1 MTRGPAVK
9 RSLLAATLLAVVPGL
24 AAPRPPGAEVSPALR
39 PLLVTVDDLPVAG
52 RGGGADAAERSRI
65 TEALL
70 GHLRAHRIP
79 AVGFVIWKNVRDD
92 AGRALLERWLAE
104 GHELG
109 SHSFSHLNFTA
120 TDVDTY
126 RADAERARS
135 EIEGFL
141 APRGRHLRL
150 FRFPY
155 LREGDTPEK
164 VAAMRG
170 YLKETGQRNVPVTI
184 DNQDWSFDN
193 PWRDARLAGE
203 EAQADSVAEDYHAAL
218 RLAVR
223 HHEARGDRLLGRA
236 TPQVLLLH
244 ANAIGAAEWGR
255 LFEWLEQ
262 TGHRFATADEVL
274 AEPTLADPPAVV
286 TPYGYGAWDRLW
298 QVQGE
303 STARDEAAALLARQV
318 EAWNAGNLSAFCSV
332 YAEDATYVSPSG
344 MTRGRPAILDQYARR
359 YPDRAA
365 MGTLGLEVL
374 EARPVNGVEFSLLGD
389 AVPGRVHSVSV
400 VARWRLD
407 YPGREPAEG
416 KTLIVLR
423 RAGDEWRIVQDASF

>member
-1 MTRGPAVK
+1 MTPRSAVR

-24 AAPRPPGAEVSPALR
+24 AAPVPRGAEVPPTPR

-70 GHLRAHRIP
+70 GHLRAHHIR
-79 AVGFVIWKNVRDD
+79 AVGFVVWKGVGDD

-109 SHSFSHLNFTA
+109 NHSFGHPNYTA
-120 TDVDTY
+120 TDIDTY
-126 RADAERARS
+126 RADVERARG
-135 EIEGFL
+135 EIENLL

-164 VAAMRG
+164 VAAMRA
-170 YLKETGQRNVPVTI
+170 YLNETGQRNVPVTI

-193 PWRDARLAGE
+193 PWRDAQQAGD
-203 EAQADSVAEDYHAAL
+203 EAQAASVAEDYHAAL

-223 HHEARGDRLLGRA
+223 HHEARGDRLLGRT

-255 LFEWLEQ
+255 LFEWLEK

-286 TPYGYGAWDRLW
+286 TPFGYGAWDRLW
-298 QVQGE
+298 QVEGE
-303 STARDEAAALLARQV
+303 SKARDEAAALLARQV
-318 EAWNAGNLSAFCSV
+318 EAWNSGNLAAFCSV
-332 YAEDATYVSPSG
+332 YADDATYVSPSG
-344 MTRGRPAILDQYARR
+344 MTRGRQAIFDQYERR

-365 MGTLGLEVL
+365 MGTLGLDVL
-374 EARPVNGVEFSLLGD
+374 EARPANGVEFSLLGD
-389 AVPGRVHSVSV
+389 AVPGRVHSVAV
-400 VARWRLD
+400 VARWRLV
-407 YPGREPAEG
+407 YPDREPAEG

-423 RAGDEWRIVQDASF
+423 RAGDDWLIVQDASF